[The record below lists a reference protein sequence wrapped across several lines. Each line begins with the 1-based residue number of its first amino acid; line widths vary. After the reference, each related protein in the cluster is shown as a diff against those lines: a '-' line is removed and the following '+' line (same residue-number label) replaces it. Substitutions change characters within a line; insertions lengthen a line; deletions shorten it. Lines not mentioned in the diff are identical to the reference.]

1 MEHSEEYYKM
11 KYFKYK
17 AKYEEEKLRQQGGAT
32 FTENVVAGA
41 SAIGNT
47 VVAGASAIGSRIKSG
62 LSSITQVSTKVEEVK
77 KAIFI
82 LNIVFLLINYNSS
95 TNIDILNNNFT
106 NYIKNKFNKNDKISI
121 DKFKQELDAEF
132 FTKLSNVT
140 DEKHALIELKTK
152 AYKKLNKECT
162 PYIGKDIQQSCIDIF
177 KS

>member
-32 FTENVVAGA
+32 FKEK
-41 SAIGNT
+41 
-47 VVAGASAIGSRIKSG
+47 VVAGASAIGSTIKSG
-62 LSSITQVSTKVEEVK
+62 LSSINQVSTTVKEVK

-95 TNIDILNNNFT
+95 TNNDFTNNDFT
-106 NYIKNKFNKNDKISI
+106 NYIKNKFTTNDKISI
-121 DKFKQELDAEF
+121 DTFKKELDEKF
-132 FTKLSNVT
+132 FTNFNNVP
-140 DEKHALIELKTK
+140 DEKKSLIELKTN
-152 AYKKLNKECT
+152 AYKKLNKQCT